1 MEPIEKLLHIEEIK
15 NLRIQYSHL
24 LDTNQMEKVAGLFTE
39 DAICQTDRTP
49 WIGRDGIQNGLEKAF
64 KDFDEKSYGS
74 YPFMH
79 AVTNHWVEIT
89 SPTTAKGRCYLI
101 DLLTERPIED
111 RPLLLLGVYVDH
123 YEYVD
128 GNWKI
133 KESLL
138 DITWPQRDI
147 KSK

>member
-1 MEPIEKLLHIEEIK
+1 MEPIEKLLHIEEIR

-24 LDTNQMEKVAGLFTE
+24 LDTNQMEKVSGLFTK
-39 DAICQTDRTP
+39 DAICETDRTP

-64 KDFDEKSYGS
+64 KDFDEKSHGS